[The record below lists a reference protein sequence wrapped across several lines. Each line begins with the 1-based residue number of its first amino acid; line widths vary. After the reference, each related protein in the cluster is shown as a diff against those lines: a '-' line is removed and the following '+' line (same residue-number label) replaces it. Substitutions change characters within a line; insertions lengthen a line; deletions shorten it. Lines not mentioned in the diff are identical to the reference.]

1 MLTCILLMGLVL
13 IVILAHFRILLFM
26 RLINRAGIIGEGIS
40 LIISKLVFLTLFKMF
55 FIWQDAIGSWLCT
68 STLYLI
74 FQNSET

>member
-26 RLINRAGIIGEGIS
+26 RLISRAGIIGEGNS
-40 LIISKLVFLTLFKMF
+40 SIISKLVFLTVFKMF
-55 FIWQDAIGSWLCT
+55 FIWLDFMILVM
-68 STLYLI
+68 Y